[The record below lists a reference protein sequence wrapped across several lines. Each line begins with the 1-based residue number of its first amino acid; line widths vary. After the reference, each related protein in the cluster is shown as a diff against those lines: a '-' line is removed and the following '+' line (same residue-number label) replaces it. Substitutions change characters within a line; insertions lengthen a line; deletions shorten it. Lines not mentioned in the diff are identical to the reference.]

1 MPGLVIKTVTLGS
14 DQTTMRINL
23 HHLLEHRSISHGHAR
38 ALTFKNATLSYAEL
52 WHQVCGVA
60 AWLIR
65 TGLEREQRVAIF
77 LDKRIETVAA
87 IFGTSAAGGVFVPIN
102 PLLRQQQVAHI
113 LSDSGARVLIT
124 SPERLELLGDALKAC
139 PTVTRILLVEAAAS
153 NVEMSQTAGYTVSRW
168 SQTFFSENPVVA
180 RSTIDLDM
188 AAILYTSGSTGKPKG
203 VVLSHRNLI
212 VGAESVSQ
220 YLENTA
226 DDVILAALPLS
237 FDAGFSQLTT
247 AFSVG
252 AHVVLMNYLL
262 PSDVIHL
269 CARHGVT
276 GLTCVPPLWIQIADH
291 AWPAE
296 VASTMRYF
304 ANTGGKMPKP
314 TLDKLRAHFPR
325 AKPFLMYGLTEAF
338 RSTYLDPSEV
348 DRRPNSI
355 GKAIPNAEIL
365 VVRPDG
371 TRCDPGEEGE
381 LVHRGA
387 LVAMGYWNDPERTVG
402 RFRPAPRGDASW
414 RAPEIAVWS
423 GDAVVTDEEGFLYF
437 VGRKDEMIK
446 TSGYRISPT
455 EIEEEA
461 YGTGLVRD
469 AVALGVEDNKLGQ
482 HVLLVVS
489 PAGSEGLDRA
499 ALITAMKRR
508 LPLYMV
514 PSVVIVRE
522 EIPRSPNGKFDR
534 AMLREEFA
542 SWHFDQP

>member
-1 MPGLVIKTVTLGS
+1 LENAPVA
-14 DQTTMRINL
+14 MRTNL
-23 HHLLEHRSISHGHAR
+23 HHLLEYRAAAHGDTPAV
-38 ALTFKNATLSYAEL
+38 TFKDVTLSYAEL
-52 WHQVCGVA
+52 CQQVCGVA
-60 AWLIR
+60 AKLAAL
-65 TGLEREQRVAIF
+65 GLERDQRVAIF

-102 PLLRQQQVAHI
+102 PLLRPHQVAHI
-113 LSDSGARVLIT
+113 LADCEPYLLVT
-124 SPERLELLGDALKAC
+124 SPERLELLGDTLNAC
-139 PTVTRILLVEAAAS
+139 PSVAHVLLIDAGAA
-153 NVEMSQTAGYTVSRW
+153 NDVPLT
-168 SQTFFSENPVVA
+168 VA
-180 RSTIDLDM
+180 RTVHGGPPSFSFGDPGSRRSDAIDLDM
-188 AAILYTSGSTGKPKG
+188 AAIFYTSGSTGKPKG
-203 VVLSHRNLI
+203 VVVSHRNLL

-262 PSDVIHL
+262 PGDVVRL

-291 AWPAE
+291 PWPAE
-296 VASTMRYF
+296 AARTMRYF

-314 TLDKLRAHFPR
+314 VLDKLRAHFPG

-338 RSTYLDPSEV
+338 RSTYLDPAEI
-348 DRRPNSI
+348 DRRPGSI
-355 GKAIPNAEIL
+355 GKAIPNAEIV

-387 LVAMGYWNDPERTVG
+387 LVAMGYWKDPERTAA
-402 RFRPAPRGDASW
+402 RFRPAPGKDACW
-414 RAPEIAVWS
+414 RTPEIAVWS
-423 GDAVVTDEEGFLYF
+423 GDTVVADEEGFLYF

-446 TSGYRISPT
+446 TSGYRVSPT

-461 YGTGLVRD
+461 YATGMVHD
-469 AVALGVEDNKLGQ
+469 AVALGMDDAKLGQ
-482 HVLLVVS
+482 RILLVVS
-489 PAGSEGLDRA
+489 PAGSNGLDQA
-499 ALITAMKRR
+499 TLIAAMKRR
-508 LPLYMV
+508 MPIYMM
-514 PSVVIVRE
+514 PSAIFVMN

-534 AMLREEFA
+534 AMLRKELA
-542 SWHFDQP
+542 SWLSDQP